1 MVLSWVVLSSGNK
14 AAMLRLVPWME
25 GPHTLA
31 VQASLSRWE
40 PADRRAERL
49 RAAHDFP
56 TEDSTADQDGGGVVM
71 TKPAPPGRNPL
82 LPPVA

>member
-1 MVLSWVVLSSGNK
+1 
-14 AAMLRLVPWME
+14 MLRLVPWME
-25 GPHTLA
+25 GPHTRA

-40 PADRRAERL
+40 PADRRAQRL

-56 TEDSTADQDGGGVVM
+56 TEDSTTQDSTTEDSTTDQDGGGVLVAK
-71 TKPAPPGRNPL
+71 TDPRGRNPL